1 MNGARIVGNLLL
13 VFSGINLLLASL
25 WIVLHKSIQ
34 GNILILSFVIT
45 SIILL
50 FLLEKE
56 KRFTKQTVIYLVLFV
71 FIVLGAVKISEQYYD
86 FSYDGQMYHQEAIVQ
101 LKDGWNPL
109 YEKLVTGETQDLWIN
124 HYAKGTWYLGAI
136 LYDFTGQ
143 VESSKAFN
151 IILLCST
158 FLLLSSYLFN
168 KLKSWKWSLSVSIL
182 AVFSPVVVTQMYTSY
197 NDFFIAILIIILII
211 GYLEYFET
219 KSKIALLNILFS
231 NVLLVNIKFTALGYA
246 VILTG
251 IPILLYLYNR
261 YRLKIT
267 NSQMKIIPLILT
279 MIVSF
284 SLAIFFVGS
293 ATYIKNTTT
302 NGHPFYPLAGEGKVD
317 VITVNTPPG
326 LEDLNRIEKLYVS
339 IFSKTYNGIEEK
351 PQTKFPLSIT
361 KEELEYFK
369 TTDTR
374 VNGFGP
380 LFGLIIIMT
389 IALILSHYKQFKN
402 NLVFLFIIVSVV
414 MLSVLINPETWWAR
428 YIPQFWFVPL
438 IFVILLLKNQVKSYL
453 SYAILIVYGVNVMM
467 IGYVSVSHLQEI
479 QTSTEQQYE
488 TIKEYSKTAPVD
500 IEFGIMKSKRA
511 LLQEHGIEYTE
522 VTEVNNCENM
532 IHIVGS
538 TVKACLEKNSID

>member
-1 MNGARIVGNLLL
+1 MEKGAKIVGNLLL
-13 VFSGINLLLASL
+13 IFSGINLLLASL
-25 WIVLHKSIQ
+25 WILLHKSIQ

-45 SIILL
+45 IIILL
-50 FLLEKE
+50 FLLKKGEI
-56 KRFTKQTVIYLVLFV
+56 FTKQTVIYLVLFV

-86 FSYDGQMYHQEAIVQ
+86 FSYDGQMYHQEAIIQ
-101 LKDGWNPL
+101 LKNGWNPL
-109 YEKLVTGETQDLWIN
+109 YEKLDTGETQDLWIN

-136 LYDFTGQ
+136 VYDYTGQ
-143 VESSKAFN
+143 IESSKAFN

-158 FLLLSSYLFN
+158 FLLLFSYLSN
-168 KLKSWKWSLSVSIL
+168 KLKSWRWSLPVSLIM
-182 AVFSPVVVTQMYTSY
+182 VFSPVVITQMYTTY
-197 NDFFIAILIIILII
+197 NDFFNAILIIILLIA
-211 GYLEYFET
+211 YLEYFENQT
-219 KSKIALLNILFS
+219 KIALLNILFS
-231 NVLLVNIKFTALGYA
+231 NVILVNIKFTALGYA

-251 IPILLYLYNR
+251 IPILLYLYSR
-261 YRLKIT
+261 YRLKVT
-267 NSQMKIIPLILT
+267 NSQMKIMPLILT

-293 ATYIKNTTT
+293 STYIKNTIT

-326 LEDLNRIEKLYVS
+326 LGDLNRIEKLYVS
-339 IFSKTYNGIEEK
+339 NFSKTYNGFEEK

-361 KEELEYFK
+361 KEELENFK

-380 LFGLIIIMT
+380 LFGLILIMT
-389 IALILSHYKQFKN
+389 VALILCHYKKFKN
-402 NLVFLFIIVSVV
+402 NLVFLFIIVSTV

-438 IFVILLLKNQVKSYL
+438 IFVIFLLKDQMKSYL
-453 SYAILIVYGVNVMM
+453 SYGILIVYGVNIM
-467 IGYVSVSHLQEI
+467 IVAYVSINHLREI
-479 QTSTEQQYE
+479 QFFTEQQYE
-488 TIKEYSKTAPVD
+488 TIKEYNKIAPVD
-500 IEFGIMKSKRA
+500 VEFGIMKSKRA

-532 IHIVGS
+532 IQIVGS
-538 TVKACLEKNSID
+538 TVKACLDKK